1 MNISTNGESKILTG
15 FTFINVT
22 RKTSKKPKKK
32 KTSLINKT
40 REHLLILINNEFIK
54 HLHEKSPSKVNH
66 KTLADIE
73 KEYNENR
80 VIQLKAENF
89 SPSDIYIRGEQ
100 KTNTYFFN
108 VSPEKR
114 VTLSPEVNFD
124 KLPDFCRKSLARRK
138 INRFSNYIR
147 HSLSKDNED
156 NNNYEDK
163 DQGYM
168 TDESF
173 GEDSEE
179 EKENEKE
186 KKQGFFYLRNLSKKL
201 KSTNK
206 KTLSKKNTMAF
217 GNNHSYKR
225 SKVMT
230 SFSPIKEIEY

>member
-1 MNISTNGESKILTG
+1 MNINTDGENEILTG
-15 FTFINVT
+15 LKFIHVT
-22 RKTSKKPKKK
+22 RKKSKKSKKK
-32 KTSLINKT
+32 KTNINKT
-40 REHLLILINNEFIK
+40 REHLLILINNELIT

-80 VIQLKAENF
+80 VIRLKTENF

-108 VSPEKR
+108 VSPEIR
-114 VTLSPEVNFD
+114 VTLSPEVNFE

-138 INRFSNYIR
+138 IHRFTNYIK
-147 HSLSKDNED
+147 HNLSKEIKDSD
-156 NNNYEDK
+156 FDDK

-168 TDESF
+168 TDESLD
-173 GEDSEE
+173 EDSEE

-186 KKQGFFYLRNLSKKL
+186 KKQGFFYLRNLSRKL
-201 KSTNK
+201 KSNK

-217 GNNHSYKR
+217 GNHQNTKHSKAL
-225 SKVMT
+225 T
-230 SFSPIKEIEY
+230 SFSPIKEIDY